1 MTVGRRG
8 GQIKR
13 LQDRVS
19 LTFDDL
25 LGTGIVD
32 LLLGCVGWQD
42 SVKHIRLALHEKRRK
57 ETVKRVPISLHLS
70 FAPEKSLSS

>member
-1 MTVGRRG
+1 MMMMMRRRR

-25 LGTGIVD
+25 LGTGIED

-42 SVKHIRLALHEKRRK
+42 SVKHIDLTLQGTK
-57 ETVKRVPISLHLS
+57 
-70 FAPEKSLSS
+70 

>member
-1 MTVGRRG
+1 MMMMMMTVRRRR

-25 LGTGIVD
+25 LGTGM
-32 LLLGCVGWQD
+32 LLGCVGWQD
-42 SVKHIRLALHEKRRK
+42 SVKHIELTLQGMK
-57 ETVKRVPISLHLS
+57 
-70 FAPEKSLSS
+70 